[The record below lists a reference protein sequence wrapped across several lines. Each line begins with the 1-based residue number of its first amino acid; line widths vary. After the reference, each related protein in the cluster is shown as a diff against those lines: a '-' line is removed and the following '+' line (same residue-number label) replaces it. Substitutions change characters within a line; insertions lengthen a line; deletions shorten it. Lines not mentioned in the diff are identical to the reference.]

1 MLLVRVRP
9 ATAVLLGG
17 GVVVVRRLPEV
28 VLHVR
33 VVLGTDQL
41 IGRRGTEVRVRRALH
56 RRDVVVDRESEAEAE
71 ERHEARDQ
79 VLTGLEE
86 LDRARSDDQDERRD
100 EAGIVDPVGQVGD
113 ALGNHLRAGAG
124 LTDHVV
130 HHRLAGPDAEHQVT
144 EQGDGAHVEQC
155 HRGAVLPPRPGGV
168 VDCTEHCDEQ
178 RQQGQGRV
186 SHDLPF
192 GRTNC

>member
-1 MLLVRVRP
+1 MYEFAPLPLNP
-9 ATAVLLGG
+9 LGG
-17 GVVVVRRLPEV
+17 IVVVRRLPEV
-28 VLHVR
+28 VSLVH
-33 VVLGTDQL
+33 VVLGAVQL

-56 RRDVVVDRESEAEAE
+56 RRDVAVDRAAEAE
-71 ERHEARDQ
+71 ERREARDQ
-79 VLTGLEE
+79 ILTGLAE
-86 LDRARSDDQDERRD
+86 LDHARSDDQDERRD
-100 EAGIVDPVGQVGD
+100 EAGIVDPVGQIGD
-113 ALGNHLRAGAG
+113 TLGHYLHVARD

-144 EQGDGAHVEQC
+144 EQGDRAHVEQC

-168 VDCTEHCDEQ
+168 VGCTERCDEQ